1 MYKRLASG
9 LYQTSQRRI
18 AQAQRQSVFVPET
31 VVTTLLS
38 GFRVA
43 TENTGGSTATIG
55 VFIDAGSR
63 YENEKNNGTAHFL
76 EHMAFKGTPR
86 RTRMGLELE
95 VENIGAHL
103 NAYTSREST
112 TYYAKCF
119 TEKLDQSVDILS
131 DILLNSN
138 LATKDV
144 EAERGV
150 IIREMEEVAQN
161 FQEVVFDILHTA
173 VYDGNPLSYTILG
186 PIELI
191 KTINRK
197 DLQAY
202 IDTHYRSGRMVL
214 AAAGGVDHDE
224 VVKMAEKYFGGL
236 QHGHSFNELIPAVYK
251 PCEVRGEVK
260 ELPMLYGAM
269 VVEGVSW
276 THEDNL
282 ALMVANTLMG
292 EYDRMRGFG
301 VSAPT
306 PLAMKLADDEGIGS
320 FQSFNTCYKETGLI
334 GTYFVT
340 APESVDNLIDSVLKQ
355 WVWLANHI
363 DQATVD
369 RAKRSLLTNLLL
381 MLDGSTPVCEDIG
394 RQLLCYGRRIPTPEL
409 TARIESI
416 TVEHLREVCQRVFLE
431 GQISASVV
439 GPTKGLFGRNVWP
452 EREEIH
458 ARLDKLCGR

>member
-1 MYKRLASG
+1 MYRRLASG
-9 LYQTSQRRI
+9 LYQTSQRKI
-18 AQAQRQSVFVPET
+18 AQAQAKSVFVPET
-31 VVTTLLS
+31 IVTTLPS

-63 YENEKNNGTAHFL
+63 YENAKNNGTAHFL
-76 EHMAFKGTPR
+76 EHMSFKGTPR

-138 LATKDV
+138 YTKKDV
-144 EAERGV
+144 DAERSV
-150 IIREMEEVAQN
+150 IIREMDEVAQN
-161 FQEVVFDILHTA
+161 FQEVVFDNLHMF
-173 VYDGNPLSYTILG
+173 VFEGNPLSYTILG
-186 PIELI
+186 PIELVQ
-191 KTINRK
+191 TIDRN
-197 DLQAY
+197 DLRSY
-202 IDTHYRSGRMVL
+202 VDSYYRSGRMVL
-214 AAAGGVDHDE
+214 AAAGGVNHDE

-236 QHGHSFNELIPAVYK
+236 KHGDSSADFIPAIYK
-251 PCEVRGEVK
+251 PCDVRGEIRG
-260 ELPMLYGAM
+260 LPQLFGAI

-301 VSAPT
+301 VNTPT
-306 PLAMKLADDEGIGS
+306 KLAQKLSTDEGIEC
-320 FQSFNTCYKETGLI
+320 FQSFNTCYKETGLV
-334 GTYFVT
+334 GTYFVA
-340 APESVDNLIDSVLKQ
+340 APKSVDNLINSVLEQ
-355 WVWLANHI
+355 WVWLASAI
-363 DQATVD
+363 DEAAVR
-369 RAKRSLLTNLLL
+369 RAKRSLLTNLIL

-416 TVEHLREVCQRVFLE
+416 TIEQLREVCQRVFLE
-431 GQISASVV
+431 GKISSAVV
-439 GPTKGLFGRNVWP
+439 GETKYWP
-452 EREEIH
+452 SREEIH
-458 ARLDKLCGR
+458 GRLIRMTR

>member
-1 MYKRLASG
+1 MYRRLASG
-9 LYQTSQRRI
+9 LYQTSQRRV
-18 AQAQRQSVFVPET
+18 AQVQQKSVFVPET
-31 VVTTLLS
+31 IVTTLPN

-131 DILLNSN
+131 DILLNSS
-138 LATKDV
+138 LANKDI
-144 EAERGV
+144 EAERSV

-161 FQEVVFDILHTA
+161 FQEVVFDILHTY
-173 VYDGNPLSYTILG
+173 VYEGNPLSYTILG

-191 KTINRK
+191 KTINRN
-197 DLQAY
+197 DLQSY
-202 IDTHYRSGRMVL
+202 INTHYRSGRMVL
-214 AAAGGVDHDE
+214 ASAGGVNHDE
-224 VVKMAEKYFGGL
+224 VVKMAEKYFGKL
-236 QHGHSFNELIPAVYK
+236 KHGDSSQEFVPAVYNAT
-251 PCEVRGEVK
+251 EVRGEIK
-260 ELPMLYGAM
+260 DLPMLYGAL

-301 VSAPT
+301 VNAPT
-306 PLAMKLADDEGIGS
+306 QMAIQLSYDEGIQS
-320 FQSFNTCYKETGLI
+320 FQSFNTCYKETGLV
-334 GTYFVT
+334 GTYFVA
-340 APESVDNLIDSVLKQ
+340 APGSINNLIDNVLQQ
-355 WVWLANHI
+355 WVWLASSVDEAI
-363 DQATVD
+363 VD

-394 RQLLCYGRRIPTPEL
+394 RQLLCYGRRIPIPEL

-416 TVEHLREVCQRVFLE
+416 TVEQLREVCQRVFLE
-431 GQISASVV
+431 GQISTAVV
-439 GPTKGLFGRNVWP
+439 GKVQFWP
-452 EREEIH
+452 CREEIQG
-458 ARLDKLCGR
+458 RLIRKIR

>member
-1 MYKRLASG
+1 MYRRLASG
-9 LYQTSQRRI
+9 LFQTSQRKI
-18 AQAQRQSVFVPET
+18 AQAHAKPVFVPET
-31 VVTTLLS
+31 IVTTLPN

-63 YENEKNNGTAHFL
+63 YENAENNGTAHFL

-131 DILLNSN
+131 DILLNSS
-138 LATKDV
+138 LAKNDI
-144 EAERGV
+144 ESERGV
-150 IIREMEEVAQN
+150 ILREMEEVAQN
-161 FQEVVFDILHTA
+161 FQEVVFDDLHTS
-173 VYDGNPLSYTILG
+173 VFEGNPLSFTILG
-186 PIELI
+186 PAKLI
-191 KTINRK
+191 KTINRN
-197 DLQAY
+197 DLRSY

-214 AAAGGVDHDE
+214 AAAGGVNHDD

-236 QHGHSFNELIPAVYK
+236 KHGDSSSEFVPAVYT
-251 PCEVRGEVK
+251 PCDVRGQIK
-260 ELPMLYGAM
+260 ELPMLFGAL

-301 VSAPT
+301 VNAPT
-306 PLAMKLADDEGIGS
+306 QLAELLSRDDGIQS
-320 FQSFNTCYKETGLI
+320 FQSFNTCYKDTGLV
-334 GTYFVT
+334 GTYFVID
-340 APESVDNLIDSVLKQ
+340 PKSVDNFIDSVLNQ
-355 WVWLANHI
+355 WIWLASEV

-369 RAKRSLLTNLLL
+369 RAKRSLLTNILL

-416 TVEHLREVCQRVFLE
+416 TVQQLREVCQKVFLK
-431 GQISASVV
+431 GRISSTVV
-439 GPTKGLFGRNVWP
+439 GPVSKWP
-452 EREEIH
+452 SREEIH
-458 ARLDKLCGR
+458 GRLIRMIR

>member
-1 MYKRLASG
+1 MYRRLASG
-9 LYQTSQRRI
+9 LYQTSQRKI
-18 AQAQRQSVFVPET
+18 AQAQPRSVFVPET
-31 VVTTLLS
+31 VVTTLPN

-63 YENEKNNGTAHFL
+63 YENDANNGTAHFL

-103 NAYTSREST
+103 NAYTSRENT

-119 TEKLDQSVDILS
+119 TERLDQSVDILS
-131 DILLNSN
+131 DILLNSS
-138 LATKDV
+138 LAKKDV

-161 FQEVVFDILHTA
+161 FQEVVFDVLHSR
-173 VYDGNPLSYTILG
+173 VFEGNPLGYTILG
-186 PIELI
+186 PLEN
-191 KTINRK
+191 INSIQQN
-197 DLQAY
+197 DLKQY

-214 AAAGGVDHDE
+214 AAAGGVDHDA
-224 VVKMAEKYFGGL
+224 VVRMAEKYFGGL
-236 QHGHSFNELIPAVYK
+236 QHGDSSNEFVAAEYIPSD
-251 PCEVRGEVK
+251 VRGQIDD
-260 ELPMLYGAM
+260 LPMVHGAM
-269 VVEGVSW
+269 VVEGLSW

-301 VSAPT
+301 VNAPT
-306 PLAMKLADDEGIGS
+306 RLAEKLSQDEGVEV
-320 FQSFNTCYKETGLI
+320 FQSFNTCYKETGLV
-334 GTYFVT
+334 GTYFVVDPNS
-340 APESVDNLIDSVLKQ
+340 ADNLIDSVLSQ
-355 WVWLANHI
+355 WVWLSNNI
-363 DQATVD
+363 DEATVE

-409 TARIESI
+409 TARVQSV
-416 TVEHLREVCQRVFLE
+416 TVEQLREVCQRIFLN
-431 GQISASVV
+431 GKISTTVV
-439 GPTKGLFGRNVWP
+439 GPVKSWP
-452 EREEIH
+452 HRENIHERLAKIM
-458 ARLDKLCGR
+458 

>member
-1 MYKRLASG
+1 MYRRLASG
-9 LYQTSQRRI
+9 LYQTSQRKI
-18 AQAQRQSVFVPET
+18 AQVQQKSVFVPET
-31 VVTTLLS
+31 IVTTLPS
-38 GFRVA
+38 GFRIA

-131 DILLNSN
+131 DILLNSS
-138 LATKDV
+138 LAKKDI

-161 FQEVVFDILHTA
+161 FQEVVFDILHTY
-173 VYDGNPLSYTILG
+173 VYEGNPLSFTILG
-186 PIELI
+186 PEERIR
-191 KTINRK
+191 TIDQK
-197 DLQAY
+197 DLQNY
-202 IDTHYRSGRMVL
+202 INTHYRSGRMVL
-214 AAAGGVDHDE
+214 AAAGGVNHDE
-224 VVKMAEKYFGGL
+224 VVRMAEKYFGGL
-236 QHGHSFNELIPAVYK
+236 QHGDSSQEFVPAVYQAK
-251 PCEVRGEVK
+251 DVYGEIP

-292 EYDRMRGFG
+292 EFDRSRGFG
-301 VSAPT
+301 VNAPT
-306 PLAMKLADDEGIGS
+306 DLAVLLSSDEGIQS
-320 FQSFNTCYKETGLI
+320 FQSFNTCYKETGLV
-334 GTYFVT
+334 GTYFVV
-340 APESVDNLIDSVLKQ
+340 APESVDNLIENVLMQ
-355 WVWLANHI
+355 WVRLASSI
-363 DQATVD
+363 DEAAVE

-394 RQLLCYGRRIPTPEL
+394 RQLISYGRRIPIPEL
-409 TARIESI
+409 KARIEMI
-416 TVEHLREVCQRVFLE
+416 TVEQLREVCQRVFLE
-431 GQISASVV
+431 GHISSAVV
-439 GPTKGLFGRNVWP
+439 GKTKHYP
-452 EREEIH
+452 SREEIEGRRI
-458 ARLDKLCGR
+458 RLINN